1 MNEQG
6 GRSGGSNSIE
16 MNNCKDH
23 LFILSAPSGAGKT
36 TLAGA
41 VLNRFADML
50 YSVSYT
56 TREPRNGEQDGLDY
70 HFIQRDLFKKYI
82 KEGKWAEWAEVHGNY
97 YGTSAEFL
105 DKSLAAGGD
114 ILLDIDVQGTIQLLE
129 RYPDSIT
136 IFIVP
141 PSMDML
147 RRRLELRG
155 TDSNA
160 VIARRLV
167 NAEKEMAGQDLYRHV
182 IINDQLSEAI
192 DELISII
199 EKYRGSETITESVSK
214 SKGTEV

>member
-1 MNEQG
+1 MNEQR
-6 GRSGGSNSIE
+6 GRSAGSNSIE
-16 MNNCKDH
+16 MNNCKGH

-36 TLAGA
+36 TLARA

-105 DKSLAAGGD
+105 DKSLVAGDD

-155 TDSNA
+155 TDSQA

-167 NAEKEMAGQDLYRHV
+167 NAEKEMARQDLYRHV

-199 EKYRGSETITESVSK
+199 EKYRGARR
-214 SKGTEV
+214 